1 MKAAAT
7 ARFLVFSI
15 RQAHLEYIVV
25 SVLNGVVHGL
35 LLFMVSAGLTLIFG
49 MMGVLNFAHAWFYML
64 GAYVGFTLTRLGGF
78 WVGLVLA
85 PFVAGL
91 TGVLVERY
99 MLRRVHKYGHAHEL
113 LLTFGLAFI
122 IEEVIKLFYG
132 DALVSY
138 QMPDYMRFAAFTIF
152 DTNYPFYRLF
162 MGAVALAM
170 FAVLYLLLT
179 RTRVGIVVRAATYRP
194 TTVEALGHNL
204 PLVFMGVFAGGSAL
218 AGLAGAVAGA
228 FYPTGPSM
236 AVDFGTLVFVVVVVG
251 GLGSVVGALVASL
264 MIGLFI
270 SFSVGLN
277 VSIADL
283 LGLFGLGRVGR
294 RSRRAVHPAAVDR
307 RQQHA
312 VPAHAADPAHPPGRP
327 DGRSPVIKTR
337 TIVLLLA
344 RAGRARPA
352 AAVPVAQP
360 AQCGDQDDDRRA
372 VRARLHAGDGPG
384 RHALVRAR
392 RLLRPWRLRRVHLMR
407 AVEQKLLASRLR

>member
-1 MKAAAT
+1 
-7 ARFLVFSI
+7 
-15 RQAHLEYIVV
+15 LEYIVV
-25 SVLNGVVHGL
+25 SILNGVVHGL

-64 GAYVGFTLTRLGGF
+64 GAYVGFTLTRHGGF

-85 PFVAGL
+85 PIVAGL
-91 TGVLVERY
+91 LGILVERY

-113 LLTFGLAFI
+113 LLTFGLAF
-122 IEEVIKLFYG
+122 
-132 DALVSY
+132 
-138 QMPDYMRFAAFTIF
+138 
-152 DTNYPFYRLF
+152 FYRLF

-204 PLVFMGVFAGGSAL
+204 PLVYMSVFAGGSAL

-236 AVDFGTLVFVVVVVG
+236 AVDFGTLVFVVVVIG
-251 GLGSVVGALVASL
+251 GLGSVIGALAASL

-283 LGLFGLGRVGR
+283 LGLFGLGPWAEEVGGLFTLQL
-294 RSRRAVHPAAVDR
+294 STVANSMPFLLMLL
-307 RQQHA
+307 
-312 VPAHAADPAHPPGRP
+312 
-327 DGRSPVIKTR
+327 
-337 TIVLLLA
+337 VLLI
-344 RAGRARPA
+344 RPA
-352 AAVPVAQP
+352 GLM
-360 AQCGDQDDDRRA
+360 GDRQ
-372 VRARLHAGDGPG
+372 
-384 RHALVRAR
+384 
-392 RLLRPWRLRRVHLMR
+392 
-407 AVEQKLLASRLR
+407 